1 MLKNKEQENPVTQV
15 TAKWK
20 SYSNMHI
27 GKIFSIYI
35 FAGIIK
41 RLCFDT
47 NTQQSKKNTF
57 LLYFALKELM

>member
-35 FAGIIK
+35 C
-41 RLCFDT
+41 RYYQT
-47 NTQQSKKNTF
+47 
-57 LLYFALKELM
+57 ALF